1 MFQALKWYRWLCLGF
16 LALGLA
22 SCSSDERVIQLETVL
37 PFVKGRFGTAEL
49 NFREQ
54 VDPVRVITFKY
65 VLPDSSRPGT
75 YKATFGSSFIHLDDT
90 GITFRLM
97 VRADF
102 QTFDSP
108 TLRPSDALFQ
118 NQYYTGFYSNW
129 ARPDAPVGLRVY
141 FRIPNDSSLFLSSRV
156 VQPAESYFRIV
167 DLIKYRRPDGRAA
180 AKMYVQMR
188 CLMESATGQR
198 KTFDGEVVWDIYNL

>member
-1 MFQALKWYRWLCLGF
+1 MLPVLL
-16 LALGLA
+16 LGL
-22 SCSSDERVIQLETVL
+22 SGCGSDERVIQLETVL

-54 VDPVRVITFKY
+54 VDPVRVITLKY
-65 VLPDSSRPGT
+65 VLPDTAEPGM
-75 YKATFGSSFIHLDDT
+75 YNATFGTSFIHVDDT
-90 GITFRLM
+90 GATFRLM

-118 NQYYTGFYSNW
+118 NLFYTGFYSNW
-129 ARPDAPVGLRVY
+129 ARPDAPVGLRVF
-141 FRIPNDSSLFLSSRV
+141 FRIPNDSSLYLTSRV
-156 VQPAESYFRIV
+156 VQPAESSFRIV
-167 DLIKYRRPDGRAA
+167 DLIRYRRPDGRAA

-188 CLMESATGQR
+188 CLMENATGQR
-198 KTFDGEVVWDIYNL
+198 KIFDGEVVWDIYNL